1 MVKQSRLAQ
10 PPSGFTLI
18 ELLVAMVL
26 ATLVITPLLG
36 FIINIVDNDRREQ
49 AKATSEQEIQAA
61 VDYIAQDLEQAV
73 YIYDADGLNNNS
85 TDNPPGIKNQIPPIA
100 KYSPNC
106 HDATTCVP
114 VLVFWKREFQNQA
127 VEVNGSTSNQKND
140 SFVYALV
147 AYYLIKDSNPTWSKA
162 ARIARFEIKDG
173 VRNPD
178 DFDKYV
184 NENDP
189 EIGRSPG
196 FKPFD
201 LSLADTLK
209 EKMDRW
215 TNSGE
220 NYTSRTNVLLD
231 YIDQS
236 TTGVPQQTDCQKA
249 LAPDPTQPNQQAQR
263 VPPDSIN
270 TIKINSFY
278 ACVDSSSEKNLVRVF
293 IRGNA
298 LARINEN
305 ATYSSN
311 RSVYFPTASTQVQT
325 RGLLNAQ

>member
-1 MVKQSRLAQ
+1 MIKHSRQQ
-10 PPSGFTLI
+10 PPTGFTLI

-26 ATLVITPLLG
+26 AILVVMPLLG
-36 FIINIVDNDRREQ
+36 FIINILDNDRREQ
-49 AKATSEQEIQAA
+49 AKAASEQEIQAA

-73 YIYDADGLNNNS
+73 YIYDADGLKNNS

-106 HDATTCVP
+106 HDTTTCVP
-114 VLVFWKREFQNQA
+114 VLVFWKREFNNQV
-127 VEVNGSTSNQKND
+127 VEVTGSTSNQKND

-147 AYYLIKDSNPTWSKA
+147 TYYIIKDNNPTWSKA

-178 DFDKYV
+178 NLGKYI

-189 EIGRSPG
+189 DIGRSPG
-196 FKPFD
+196 FKPFN
-201 LSLADTLK
+201 LSYSETLK

-220 NYTSRTNVLLD
+220 TYTTRTNVLVD

-236 TTGVPQQTDCQKA
+236 TTEVPQLTDCQKA
-249 LAPDPTQPNQQAQR
+249 LAQDPTQPNQQAER

-270 TIKINSFY
+270 TLEVNSFY
-278 ACVDSSSEKNLVRVF
+278 ACVDSSSDKNLVRVF

-298 LARINEN
+298 LARVNEN
-305 ATYSSN
+305 ATYHSRQSI
-311 RSVYFPTASTQVQT
+311 YFPTSSIQVQS
-325 RGLLNAQ
+325 RGFLHEQ